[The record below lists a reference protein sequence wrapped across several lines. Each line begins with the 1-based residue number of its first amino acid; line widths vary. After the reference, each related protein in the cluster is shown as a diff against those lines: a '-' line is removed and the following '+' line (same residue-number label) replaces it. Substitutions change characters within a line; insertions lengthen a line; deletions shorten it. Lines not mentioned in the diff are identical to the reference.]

1 MAKSI
6 IEPLL
11 REHAH
16 IRTLMGELR
25 AHTERF
31 DLPGMR
37 TTSQKMI
44 DVIRPHI
51 LKEESVLYLIG
62 MKFLK
67 ADNKKLP
74 ELFREH
80 DETLAR
86 LSRLTTLV
94 FSARLVDVE
103 EQARQLVFVILEALD
118 HHFQDE
124 EAVVFPA
131 LDRLIDEETKQ
142 LILARFGQLDGGDE
156 FDAMDR
162 MPLLSMPDTR
172 RDANTDNIGQTQ
184 FGLGS
189 IN

>member
-1 MAKSI
+1 MTKSI

-11 REHAH
+11 RDHAR

-37 TTSQKMI
+37 LTSQRML
-44 DVIRPHI
+44 DVIRPHV
-51 LKEESVLYLIG
+51 LKEESILYLIG

-67 ADNKKLP
+67 TDNKKIP

-86 LSRLTTLV
+86 LNQLSTLIY
-94 FSARLVDVE
+94 SARLVNIED
-103 EQARQLVFVILEALD
+103 QARQLVFVIIEGLD
-118 HHFQDE
+118 HHLE
-124 EAVVFPA
+124 EEDAVVFPA
-131 LDRLIDEETKQ
+131 LDKLIDDETKE
-142 LILARFGQLDGGDE
+142 LILARFRQVDTNE
-156 FDAMDR
+156 FDAFDR
-162 MPLLSMPDTR
+162 MPLHSLPNR
-172 RDANTDNIGQTQ
+172 KRDANTDNIGQTK

-189 IN
+189 IS